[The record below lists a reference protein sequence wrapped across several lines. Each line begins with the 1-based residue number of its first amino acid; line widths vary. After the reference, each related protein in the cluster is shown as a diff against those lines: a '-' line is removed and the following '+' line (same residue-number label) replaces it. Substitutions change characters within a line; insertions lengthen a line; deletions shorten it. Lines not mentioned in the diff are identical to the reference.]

1 MKGLPVAISFLIA
14 NFRHGYNRNRRKNS
28 TAGRK
33 YAAMGQNLSSYLDG
47 LLYADY
53 LTYWDYIQL
62 DVLLNLQH
70 PRAIPDERILSSVT
84 ESRNCI

>member
-1 MKGLPVAISFLIA
+1 MVTTEIA
-14 NFRHGYNRNRRKNS
+14 EKIERLEE
-28 TAGRK
+28 K

-70 PRAIPDERILSSVT
+70 PRTP
-84 ESRNCI
+84 